1 MLTELKVKESRDEGT
16 KKKKYSSCNFEEMI
30 CWLCIMVQ
38 VLKDPTESKDVLRLR
53 AKALKK
59 LGTIFQVGSR
69 LDNIEV
75 S

>member
-1 MLTELKVKESRDEGT
+1 MREP
-16 KKKKYSSCNFEEMI
+16 KKKKKTLVAILKKWFVD
-30 CWLCIMVQ
+30 LCIMVQ

>member
-1 MLTELKVKESRDEGT
+1 MREP
-16 KKKKYSSCNFEEMI
+16 KKKKKKKKNSSCNFEEMI